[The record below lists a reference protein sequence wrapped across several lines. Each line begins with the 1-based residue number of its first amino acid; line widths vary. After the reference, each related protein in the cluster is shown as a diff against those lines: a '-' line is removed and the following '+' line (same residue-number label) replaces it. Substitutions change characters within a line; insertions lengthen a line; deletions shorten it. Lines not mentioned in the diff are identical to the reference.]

1 MRNIYFLFIITILFI
16 GCNSS
21 AQNGFTDNNID
32 SVVKI
37 ELNLSA
43 FGVESDDFP
52 SIYAVIDLV
61 NKTSECKKSY
71 YAPSKQ
77 NSTYFLSISE
87 INTIIEI
94 LQNKDLEK
102 FKKEYKI
109 NKTDQPRSIMIIYT
123 KKRKFTIDDY
133 GLESDTTLNRIY
145 NIVYK
150 L

>member
-1 MRNIYFLFIITILFI
+1 MRNTYFLFIMTILFI

-21 AQNGFTDNNID
+21 AQNDIIDKNID

-37 ELNLSA
+37 EMNLSA

-52 SIYAVIDLV
+52 SIYAVINLV
-61 NKTSECKKSY
+61 NRTSECKKSY

-77 NSTYFLSISE
+77 NKTYILSINE
-87 INTIIEI
+87 INKIIEI
-94 LQNKDLEK
+94 LQNTDLEK
-102 FKKEYKI
+102 FRNEYKV
-109 NKTDQPRSIMIIYT
+109 NKTDQPRSIMTIYT
-123 KKRKFTIDDY
+123 KKRKYIIDDY
-133 GLESDTTLNRIY
+133 GLESDTTLIKIY